1 METTFD
7 TRDEYQRRAIAE
19 KLETLLDSNLDIS
32 PLVIDGYWGTGK
44 TEFSLKLC
52 NLLSK
57 KTEERI
63 VIYIDAFKEDH
74 CEDPLLSITAAIANV
89 LPEKEKRELIKKA
102 VPAIKFGVKTAL
114 KAGAGWILRQ
124 NTDGLTEEFQQAIKD
139 TSNAAIDGTI
149 ENLISEHMES
159 ESNIKALNNKL
170 RELSTNKKIIL
181 IIDELDRC
189 RPTFAVELLEKIKH
203 IFDAPNVNFILVA
216 NLSQLK
222 AAINHVYG
230 SSVDSQNYLD
240 KFIKYIVRLPDTFK
254 PDGFQAFHTSH
265 THWDILVEKSTLTQP
280 IRMALSERIEEV
292 INARQLSLR
301 EIECLHRYLEVY
313 QLLSKNSISDKNIYV
328 YNLTRFLAVY
338 TYCFGDKSKLRNANS
353 SETLNE
359 IARVL
364 NIDNIALKDETSY
377 STPHYLVI
385 FYGLI
390 RTNKQLTTKYINPDD
405 GSLEILSDLCERM
418 SRSDFNDFSYNK
430 TFQVAYD
437 KLSLAF

>member
-301 EIECLHRYLEVY
+301 EIECLHRHLEVY
-313 QLLSKNSISDKNIYV
+313 QLFSKNSISDKNIYV

-353 SETLNE
+353 TETLNE

>member
-57 KTEERI
+57 NTEERI

-313 QLLSKNSISDKNIYV
+313 QLFSKNSISDKNIYV

-353 SETLNE
+353 TETLNE

-364 NIDNIALKDETSY
+364 NIDNIALKDETRY

-405 GSLEILSDLCERM
+405 GSLEILNDLCERM
-418 SRSDFNDFSYNK
+418 SRSDFSDFSYNK

>member
-57 KTEERI
+57 NTEGRI

-124 NTDGLTEEFQQAIKD
+124 NADGLTEEFQKAIKD

-254 PDGFQAFHTSH
+254 PDGFQTFHTSH

-313 QLLSKNSISDKNIYV
+313 QLLSKNSISNENIYV

-353 SETLNE
+353 TETLNE

-405 GSLEILSDLCERM
+405 GSLEILSDLCDRI
-418 SRSDFNDFSYNK
+418 SRSDFSDFSYNK

>member
-1 METTFD
+1 
-7 TRDEYQRRAIAE
+7 
-19 KLETLLDSNLDIS
+19 
-32 PLVIDGYWGTGK
+32 
-44 TEFSLKLC
+44 
-52 NLLSK
+52 
-57 KTEERI
+57 
-63 VIYIDAFKEDH
+63 
-74 CEDPLLSITAAIANV
+74 
-89 LPEKEKRELIKKA
+89 
-102 VPAIKFGVKTAL
+102 
-114 KAGAGWILRQ
+114 
-124 NTDGLTEEFQQAIKD
+124 
-139 TSNAAIDGTI
+139 
-149 ENLISEHMES
+149 
-159 ESNIKALNNKL
+159 
-170 RELSTNKKIIL
+170 
-181 IIDELDRC
+181 
-189 RPTFAVELLEKIKH
+189 
-203 IFDAPNVNFILVA
+203 
-216 NLSQLK
+216 
-222 AAINHVYG
+222 
-230 SSVDSQNYLD
+230 
-240 KFIKYIVRLPDTFK
+240 FK

-313 QLLSKNSISDKNIYV
+313 QLFSKNSISDKNIYV

-353 SETLNE
+353 TETLNE

-390 RTNKQLTTKYINPDD
+390 KTNKQLTTKYINPDD
-405 GSLEILSDLCERM
+405 GSLEILNDLCERM
-418 SRSDFNDFSYNK
+418 SRSDFSDFSYNK

>member
-57 KTEERI
+57 NTEERI

-124 NTDGLTEEFQQAIKD
+124 NADGLTEEFQKAIKD

-240 KFIKYIVRLPDTFK
+240 KFIKYTVRLPDTFK
-254 PDGFQAFHTSH
+254 PDGFQTFHTSH

-313 QLLSKNSISDKNIYV
+313 QLLSKNSISNANIYV

-338 TYCFGDKSKLRNANS
+338 TYCFGDKSKLRNVNS
-353 SETLNE
+353 TETLNE

-377 STPHYLVI
+377 SIPHYLVI

-405 GSLEILSDLCERM
+405 GSLEILSDLCERI
-418 SRSDFNDFSYNK
+418 SRSDFSDFSYNK

>member
-57 KTEERI
+57 NTEERI

-124 NTDGLTEEFQQAIKD
+124 NADGLTEEFQKAIKD

-254 PDGFQAFHTSH
+254 PDGFQTFHTSH

-313 QLLSKNSISDKNIYV
+313 QLLSKNSISNENIYV

-353 SETLNE
+353 TETLNE

-377 STPHYLVI
+377 SIPHYLVI

-405 GSLEILSDLCERM
+405 GSLEILSDLCDRI
-418 SRSDFNDFSYNK
+418 SRSDFSDFSYNK

>member
-19 KLETLLDSNLDIS
+19 NLETLLDSKLDVS

-52 NLLSK
+52 NLLSQA
-57 KTEERI
+57 TEKRI

-124 NTDGLTEEFQQAIKD
+124 NTDELTEEFQQAIKD

-149 ENLISEHMES
+149 ENLISEHMEA
-159 ESNIKALNNKL
+159 ENNIRALNNKL
-170 RELSTNKKIIL
+170 RELSADKKIIL

-240 KFIKYIVRLPDTFK
+240 KFIKYTVRLPETFK
-254 PDGFQAFHTSH
+254 PDGFQAYHTSH
-265 THWDILVEKSTLTQP
+265 THWDILVEKSILTQS
-280 IRMALSERIEEV
+280 IRMALSERIEEI
-292 INARQLSLR
+292 INARHLSLR
-301 EIECLHRYLEVY
+301 EIECLHRYLEIY
-313 QLLSKNSISDKNIYV
+313 QLFSKTPISDKQLYV

-338 TYCFGDKSKLRNANS
+338 TYCFGDKSKLRDAHS
-353 SETLNE
+353 TETLNE
-359 IARVL
+359 IARIL
-364 NIDNIALKDETSY
+364 NIEKIAVQDENIY

-390 RTNKQLTTKYINPDD
+390 KGNKKLTTKFINPDD
-405 GSLEILSDLCERM
+405 GSMEILNDLCERM
-418 SRSDFNDFSYNK
+418 TRNDFSNFSFNK
-430 TFQVAYD
+430 TFQAAYE
-437 KLSLAF
+437 KLSLAI